1 MADKNKAKDSMKMD
15 TKFIEVLKYSEND
28 GSNHSNDFGFGIWKK
43 STTSYSQSNALWFGG
58 LHVGSGESGMTITNT
73 THSPY
78 DKFWDDVTPYGDHTG
93 LNKATTGITS
103 LSKGL
108 GARLSAKKLEE
119 ILSGMNDDDEI
130 VVGFFSPCT
139 TYSEGTGLPHLKVKV
154 DDREYFGD
162 LADNGTDLGV
172 NDKGMMYKT
181 LKVKDVLGSNQ
192 FVKIKI
198 GNDGSLGGTVT
209 PPQSNSVVKDI
220 NITVKHSDFDALKVS
235 SSSIVTVK
243 FATSESGLS
252 SSTNTITGTDL
263 TITPGNTEAK
273 IVISATTLNDKFST
287 WGYTKDTKLYYSI
300 TLSGNLSGGDTT
312 IENSSNRYGVIN
324 AGALYAGG
332 SGAGDV
338 WWYRNVILRF
348 DDSGTVSTK
357 QITCLGGYVKFT
369 MYHSYAKYTPHLSFP
384 AEVYGQFLPALTGSS
399 YGSDTSYGKNEFT
412 VFLTDNPDNERNLF
426 IKIKDYTWKLNED
439 VGLILQLE
447 NKRYNFYVKVTPQPL
462 QTVTPNYYA
471 VRKSTSTGFLTTG
484 EWQYGNDSMYY
495 PYNLFESDIDGSQ
508 HYSGFEV
515 RSDETM
521 FESITTFKE
530 GHFKFAESTTLLDN
544 YSVSGQFD
552 VDSNGGISNIQI
564 TFKNYVENSYGY
576 PDGRIVKLRVT
587 RDFVD
592 GKELSIWIDLQG

>member
-15 TKFIEVLKYSEND
+15 TKFIEVLKYSENN
-28 GSNHSNDFGFGIWKK
+28 GSTHSNDFGFGIWKK
-43 STTSYSQSNALWFGG
+43 STTSYSQGNALWFGG

-78 DKFWDDVTPYGDHTG
+78 DKFWDDVTPYGDHTS
-93 LNKATTGITS
+93 LNKATTGIDS

-108 GARLSAKKLEE
+108 GVRLSAKKLEE

-130 VVGFFSPCT
+130 VVGFFTPCT

-162 LADNGTDLGV
+162 LADDGTDLGV

-198 GNDGSLGGTVT
+198 GNDGSLSGTVT
-209 PPQSNSVVKDI
+209 PPQPESTSVVKDI

-243 FATSESGLS
+243 FATSESELS
-252 SSTNTITGTDL
+252 SSTNTITGTDF

-287 WGYTKDTKLYYSI
+287 WGYTKDTKLYYSVVV
-300 TLSGNLSGGDTT
+300 GGGGDTT

-332 SGAGDV
+332 SGAGDT
-338 WWYRNVILRF
+338 WWYRNVVLRF
-348 DDSGTVSTK
+348 NDDGASAK

-369 MYHSYAKYTPHLSFP
+369 MYYSYAKYTPHLSFP
-384 AEVYGQFLPALTGSS
+384 AEVYAQFSPTLTGSS

-412 VFLTDNPDNERNLF
+412 VFLNDNPDQERNLF
-426 IKIKDYTWKLNED
+426 IKIKDYTWNLNED
-439 VGLILQLE
+439 AGIILQLE
-447 NKRYNFYVKVTPQPL
+447 NKRYNFYFKVYPQNLGEVSPHL
-462 QTVTPNYYA
+462 YK
-471 VRKSTSTGFLTTG
+471 VRKETSTGFIDVV
-484 EWQYGNDSMYY
+484 EWTSLGYGDYL
-495 PYNLFESDIDGSQ
+495 PYTWNIFIADMDGTRYDGFDMTSNTVMDTISQ
-508 HYSGFEV
+508 
-515 RSDETM
+515 
-521 FESITTFKE
+521 FKE
-530 GHFKFAESTTLLDN
+530 GHCHFAENTTNEGL
-544 YSVSGQFD
+544 YAVVGEFD
-552 VDSNGGISNIQI
+552 VNNLGEVGNMIIKFKNFSEGGNPYVDNKIIKLTVERNIQ
-564 TFKNYVENSYGY
+564 
-576 PDGRIVKLRVT
+576 
-587 RDFVD
+587 D
-592 GKELSIWIDLQG
+592 GKGLSIWIDLQP